1 MVRQSAV
8 SGAAGDGMDAQV
20 DDGAPVCPGMLLG
33 AAESCEAGEGA
44 YVLEGGIYAS
54 VIGRKRSRAAAEG
67 SKTTIGVEQRSGGH
81 SAQPQIGDMVSAKVT
96 KVNPRMAAC
105 LIVCVNGRALEQNFP
120 GVIRAQDVRATE
132 TDTVEIY
139 NSFMP
144 GDIVRA
150 QVLSL
155 GDRDSYYL
163 TTAKNELGVISA
175 TCASSGGK
183 MVPISWQE
191 MQCPLSLSKELRKVA
206 RIE

>member
-1 MVRQSAV
+1 M
-8 SGAAGDGMDAQV
+8 AAAFAAQPDG
-20 DDGAPVCPGMLLG
+20 PVCPGMRL
-33 AAESCEAGEGA
+33 AVSESCAAGAGTYIFEGA
-44 YVLEGGIYAS
+44 IYAS
-54 VIGRKRSRAAAEG
+54 VVGVKQQLVGDGGEKRIEVVPS
-67 SKTTIGVEQRSGGH
+67 RSGGH
-81 SAQPQIGDMVSAKVT
+81 FQPQIGDTISAKVT
-96 KVNPRMAAC
+96 KVNPRMASC

-139 NSFMP
+139 SCFMP

-150 QVLSL
+150 EVLSL
-155 GDRDSYYL
+155 GDMNSYYL

-191 MQCPLSLSKELRKVA
+191 MQCPLGMQKEQRKVA

>member
-1 MVRQSAV
+1 VGGL
-8 SGAAGDGMDAQV
+8 GASQQQMDALSP
-20 DDGAPVCPGMLLG
+20 DGPVCPGMRLG
-33 AAESCEAGEGA
+33 DAETCAAGRGT
-44 YVLEGGIYAS
+44 YILEGGIYAS
-54 VIGRKRSRAAAEG
+54 VVGRKRALPAADGEQKA
-67 SKTTIGVEQRSGGH
+67 TIEVEQRSGGH
-81 SAQPQIGDMVSAKVT
+81 SIQPQIGDTVSAKVT
-96 KVNPRMAAC
+96 KVNPRMATC
-105 LIVCVNGRALEQNFP
+105 LIVCVNGSALEQNFP

-139 NSFMP
+139 NCFMP

-155 GDRDSYYL
+155 GDMNSYYL

-183 MVPISWQE
+183 MVPVSWQE

>member
-1 MVRQSAV
+1 M
-8 SGAAGDGMDAQV
+8 AA
-20 DDGAPVCPGMLLG
+20 VCPGMRL
-33 AAESCEAGEGA
+33 AACDTGVAAGSGTF
-44 YVLEGGIYAS
+44 VFEGGIYAS
-54 VIGRKRSRAAAEG
+54 VVGRTQELVGDGGEKRVEVVQSRA
-67 SKTTIGVEQRSGGH
+67 GGH
-81 SAQPQIGDMVSAKVT
+81 FQPQIGDTISAKVT
-96 KVNPRMAAC
+96 KVNPRMATC

-139 NSFMP
+139 SCFMP

-150 QVLSL
+150 EVLSL
-155 GDRDSYYL
+155 GDMNSYYL

-183 MVPISWQE
+183 MVPISWQV
-191 MQCPLSLSKELRKVA
+191 MQCPLSMQKEQRKVA